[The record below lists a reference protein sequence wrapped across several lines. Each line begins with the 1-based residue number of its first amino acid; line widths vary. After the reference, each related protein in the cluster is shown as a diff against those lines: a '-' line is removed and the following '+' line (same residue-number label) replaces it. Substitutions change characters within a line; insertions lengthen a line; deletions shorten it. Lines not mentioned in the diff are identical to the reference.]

1 MKTKGQA
8 KPAIDAKRQAE
19 LTADA
24 TTAMRE
30 LIARIPRGYDYAA
43 EPEMLF
49 VPRRATPAAAPARR
63 RARS

>member
-1 MKTKGQA
+1 MARPKT
-8 KPAIDAKRQAE
+8 AKRVDPRRQAMLDRE
-19 LTADA
+19 AA
-24 TTAMRE
+24 AAMRE
-30 LIARIPRGYDYAA
+30 LIARIPRGYGYAA

>member
-8 KPAIDAKRQAE
+8 KPAIAPERQAK

-43 EPEMLF
+43 EPAMLF
-49 VPRRATPAAAPARR
+49 VPRRAMPAVAPARR